1 MFIKDHFLSGVK
13 LHIAR
18 FMGIIFVNL
27 SLISFA
33 GGRTVMRQSTDNRI
47 SAGKVIYVSKLGDN
61 SDGSNW
67 RKAYHTIQAAL
78 SAVPDEKGG
87 YKIII
92 RPDTYIEANLY
103 PSYKGAAGSYNELL
117 GDYDGEEG
125 SGSAGWVVIDSGD
138 PGKGFKSHDWWGTMK
153 ATVKSYS
160 SEYTDETFSGL
171 IWDRWKFRNL
181 YVTGAD
187 AGLFWD
193 MTDKSGSEFSVIV
206 EDCVSIGRAFG
217 GGVAGMICRKD
228 EPVVFRRTYL
238 MSLDWWGDAG
248 AAYIRAHHKEPC
260 DNYDIIFDDCT
271 LLAPDNAIQGGNY
284 GFEVFSR
291 IKIKNC
297 RLFVTNFSQPG
308 GKPSTGIINVKVKG
322 EFLHIDFEDCS
333 LIGYKVFGVG
343 DDQDK
348 SDIPYSIKGRVCAY
362 IQYQQAIPEGMERI
376 GNWPVE
382 VFNSIGRFRI
392 RDMKK

>member
-1 MFIKDHFLSGVK
+1 LIEDHFSSGFK
-13 LHIAR
+13 LKIISL
-18 FMGIIFVNL
+18 MGILFVILNL
-27 SLISFA
+27 VSFA
-33 GGRTVMRQSTDNRI
+33 SQRTVERHFSNDRI
-47 SAGKVIYVSKLGDN
+47 STAKVIYVSKIGDN

-92 RPDTYIEANLY
+92 RPDTYTEANLY
-103 PSYKGAAGSYNELL
+103 PSYKGAAGSYNELI
-117 GDYDGEEG
+117 GDYDGNEG

-138 PGKGFKSHDWWGTMK
+138 PGKGFKSHDGWCTMK
-153 ATVKSYS
+153 ATMKGYS
-160 SEYTDETFSGL
+160 PEYTDETFSGL

-181 YVTGAD
+181 YVTGGD

-228 EPVVFRRTYL
+228 EPVIFRRTYL
-238 MSLDWWGDAG
+238 ISLDWWGDAG

-271 LLAPDNAIQGGNY
+271 LMAPDNAIQGGNY
-284 GFEVFSR
+284 GFDVYSR
-291 IKIKNC
+291 IMVKNC
-297 RLFVTNFSQPG
+297 RLIVTNFSQPV
-308 GKPSTGIINVKVKG
+308 GKPSTGIINVKEKG
-322 EFLHIDFEDCS
+322 EYLHVDLEDCS
-333 LIGYKVFGVG
+333 LMGYKVFGVG
-343 DDQDK
+343 DNQDK
-348 SDIPYSIKGRVCAY
+348 SDIPYTIKGRVRAY
-362 IQYQQAIPEGMERI
+362 IQYQQDIPEGMERVAR
-376 GNWPVE
+376 WPVE

-392 RDMKK
+392 REKK